1 MNLLE
6 KLLKIRKE
14 VEYFQKT
21 VSGQQGMYVDSAVL
35 LKTIRDKMDEL
46 KILLVPTILSGA
58 QVECIAFPSKS
69 NPNAKAFVFA
79 GDMAFQWINGE
90 DSKDTV
96 IVPWFLTGKN
106 AQDPAM
112 AYGSALTY
120 TERYFI
126 LKFFQIP
133 TAKDDP
139 DAFEEKTREK
149 EKAELLPNTEWWNN
163 AILAIQ
169 GGVDIAGIKKSAVLS
184 AENEKLLLA
193 EAKNVS

>member
-6 KLLKIRKE
+6 KLLKIRQE
-14 VEYFQKT
+14 IGYVQKT

-46 KILLVPTILSGA
+46 KILLVPTILPGA
-58 QVECIAFPSKS
+58 QVECIDFPSKS
-69 NPNAKAFVFA
+69 NPNAKSFVFA
-79 GDMAFQWINGE
+79 GDMAFQWINVE
-90 DSKDTV
+90 DPKDTI
-96 IVPWFLTGKN
+96 IVPWFFTGKN

-112 AYGSALTY
+112 AFGSALTY

>member
-1 MNLLE
+1 MNLSE
-6 KLLKIRKE
+6 KLLKIRQE
-14 VEYFQKT
+14 IGYVQKT

-46 KILLVPTILSGA
+46 KILLVPTILPGA
-58 QVECIAFPSKS
+58 QVECIDFPSKS
-69 NPNAKAFVFA
+69 NPNAKSFVFA
-79 GDMAFQWINGE
+79 GDMAFQWINVE
-90 DSKDTV
+90 DPKDTI
-96 IVPWFLTGKN
+96 IVPWFFTGKN

-112 AYGSALTY
+112 AFGSALTY

-149 EKAELLPNTEWWNN
+149 EKQELLPGTDWWERAVGLLKNN
-163 AILAIQ
+163 GTIEQ
-169 GGVDIAGIKKSAVLS
+169 IKKFAIISA
-184 AENEKLLLA
+184 ANEKALIE
-193 EAKNVS
+193 EAKQ

>member
-6 KLLKIRKE
+6 KLLKIRQE
-14 VEYFQKT
+14 IGYVQKT

-46 KILLVPTILSGA
+46 KVVLIPEVLHGA
-58 QVECIAFPSKS
+58 KMECIDFPSKN
-69 NPNAKAFVFA
+69 NPSAKAFVFT
-79 GDMAFQWINGE
+79 GDMNFIWIDGE
-90 DSKDTV
+90 DST
-96 IVPWFLTGKN
+96 ITLTIPWFLTGKN

-149 EKAELLPNTEWWNN
+149 EKQELLPGTDWWERAVGLLKNN
-163 AILAIQ
+163 GTIEQ
-169 GGVDIAGIKKSAVLS
+169 IKKFAIISA
-184 AENEKLLLA
+184 ANEKALIE
-193 EAKNVS
+193 EAKS

>member
-1 MNLLE
+1 MNLSE
-6 KLLKIRKE
+6 KLLKIRQE
-14 VEYFQKT
+14 IGYVQKT

-46 KILLVPTILSGA
+46 KILLVPTILPGA
-58 QVECIAFPSKS
+58 QVECIDFPSKS
-69 NPNAKAFVFA
+69 NPNAKSFVFA
-79 GDMAFQWINGE
+79 GDMAFQWINVE
-90 DSKDTV
+90 DPKDTI
-96 IVPWFLTGKN
+96 IVPWFFTGKN

-112 AYGSALTY
+112 AFGSALTY

-149 EKAELLPNTEWWNN
+149 EKQELLPGTDWWERAVGLLKNN
-163 AILAIQ
+163 GTIEQ
-169 GGVDIAGIKKSAVLS
+169 IKKFAIISA
-184 AENEKLLLA
+184 ANEKALIE
-193 EAKNVS
+193 EAKS